1 MSKAVERLET
11 ALQRLI
17 DGKPLK
23 VEHPYKINN
32 DTVALEAGLKRGSVN
47 KQRSELADLLI
58 KIKEAEDIRTGKSTE
73 KGITAKKK
81 EQKKSQADKINELNQ
96 ELNELKQKY
105 MITLSEN
112 NSLIYH
118 NHLLHKR
125 LKEAKQA
132 LDTYVVKFN
141 KSEK

>member
-58 KIKEAEDIRTGKSTE
+58 KIKEAEQIRTGKA
-73 KGITAKKK
+73 TAKEIGANKT
-81 EQKKSQADKINELNQ
+81 A
-96 ELNELKQKY
+96 LK
-105 MITLSEN
+105 
-112 NSLIYH
+112 
-118 NHLLHKR
+118 
-125 LKEAKQA
+125 
-132 LDTYVVKFN
+132 
-141 KSEK
+141 

>member
-96 ELNELKQKY
+96 ELNELGKSYLEELWKY
-105 MITLSEN
+105 APAN
-112 NSLIYH
+112 P
-118 NHLLHKR
+118 
-125 LKEAKQA
+125 
-132 LDTYVVKFN
+132 
-141 KSEK
+141 

>member
-58 KIKEAEDIRTGKSTE
+58 KIKEAEQIRTGKATAKEIGANKKALKKTE
-73 KGITAKKK
+73 K
-81 EQKKSQADKINELNQ
+81 EKIQ
-96 ELNELKQKY
+96 ELKAELATLENLY
-105 MITLSEN
+105 MIKLQEN

-118 NHLLHKR
+118 NHLLQQQ
-125 LKEAKQA
+125 LNEAKQA
-132 LDTYVVKFN
+132 LNAYVIKFS
-141 KSEK
+141 KL

>member
-1 MSKAVERLET
+1 
-11 ALQRLI
+11 
-17 DGKPLK
+17 
-23 VEHPYKINN
+23 
-32 DTVALEAGLKRGSVN
+32 
-47 KQRSELADLLI
+47 
-58 KIKEAEDIRTGKSTE
+58 
-73 KGITAKKK
+73 
-81 EQKKSQADKINELNQ
+81 
-96 ELNELKQKY
+96 